1 MNVSPHN
8 TPNAHSAAPTNTFG
22 PEATP
27 PATASCSTGT
37 SVAGPTCGSI
47 NPDITSG
54 TGVEPSAS
62 VWLVA
67 ARPSISS
74 NANPTL
80 VMSLIIKK
88 CSFSVERG
96 VRAEETIA
104 NSLQCAPIRTDLE
117 PSAVLCR
124 SCEGV
129 CPIGRGQ
136 HDEGVDRQP
145 DHSRPQQRGDLAP
158 QVANLPAGPSHPGDP
173 ADHRPLRPRDGRRRP
188 ARIVPRQVVGRK
200 SSRSKLGMVGSARP
214 RCTSRGRFQAIAS
227 CGRTVL
233 YSVR

>member
-158 QVANLPAGPSHPGDP
+158 QVAN
-173 ADHRPLRPRDGRRRP
+173 RRFGEG
-188 ARIVPRQVVGRK
+188 PRQKHARENIRSGIRTGCSSSSCRAASPSC
-200 SSRSKLGMVGSARP
+200 SSRRSLSPWRPCRSSPPTPSRWPSSACSNR
-214 RCTSRGRFQAIAS
+214 S
-227 CGRTVL
+227 
-233 YSVR
+233 